1 MNGFCS
7 LLSRGTMLAWMFLLL
22 AMSVNAH
29 AQSVDDYLS
38 VPGPLQ
44 FSGEPY
50 HLAWSSHPSPQLY
63 KQEYLQTGDTLER
76 YRSMLMLDISFDGL
90 GPAEKAM
97 SMIQQLAERKK
108 TDPVVNYDL
117 LISKSG
123 NEQILDF
130 LLSAPGA
137 DGQDI
142 LEWNA
147 YRYSAYGDGVLLLA
161 ISRRAYGHEAIMD
174 FLKNRL
180 KDIRARDIAELSAL
194 PLPEV
199 ILNRAD

>member
-1 MNGFCS
+1 
-7 LLSRGTMLAWMFLLL
+7 MLAWMFLLL

-29 AQSVDDYLS
+29 AQSVEDYLS

-44 FSGEPY
+44 FSGESY
-50 HLAWSSHPSPQLY
+50 LLAWSSHSSPQLY
-63 KQEYLQTGDTLER
+63 KQEYLQAGDTPER
-76 YRSMLMLDISFDGL
+76 YRSMLMLDVSFHGV
-90 GPAEKAM
+90 GPAETAM
-97 SMIQQLAERKK
+97 AMVQQLAERKK

-117 LISKSG
+117 LISESG

-174 FLKNRL
+174 FLKNQL

-194 PLPEV
+194 RLPEMV
-199 ILNRAD
+199 LNRAD